1 MISPKLPLFIYL
13 GVGLAKKA
21 TKKLFTVLESHM
33 ICQNVQNIVG
43 KFLIAIKIPSDA
55 RIMRRTTFTAPEQG
69 LVKMK

>member
-1 MISPKLPLFIYL
+1 
-13 GVGLAKKA
+13 
-21 TKKLFTVLESHM
+21 M

-69 LVKMK
+69 LVKAIFTPSEPEK